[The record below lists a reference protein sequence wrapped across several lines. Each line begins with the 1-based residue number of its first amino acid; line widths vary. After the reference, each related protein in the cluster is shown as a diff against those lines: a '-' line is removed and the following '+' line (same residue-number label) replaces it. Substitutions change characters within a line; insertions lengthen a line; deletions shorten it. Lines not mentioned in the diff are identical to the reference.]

1 MGCDL
6 LLTAGCPAVLV
17 GPSNSTGH
25 WCRQLSESS
34 VYTLCW
40 VDSVN
45 IPQSNPIAS
54 AFCLILLSVSSVY
67 LTSSSSLVMSQPRDV
82 LIMCPYHRVPVLFS
96 YPTTW
101 SLEVL
106 SGAWQGVWT
115 PKKKPNTVSEALWSQ
130 RVSQF
135 PEKQCGTLQLCLLV
149 HQAMQLQWY
158 TGHKPVLF

>member
-115 PKKKPNTVSEALWSQ
+115 QKKPKYSLRSSLEPKGIAISREA
-130 RVSQF
+130 
-135 PEKQCGTLQLCLLV
+135 
-149 HQAMQLQWY
+149 MWY
-158 TGHKPVLF
+158 PPVMFVGSSSHATTMIYWP